1 MKRAA
6 FSVLLAACLAACGQD
21 STGPGGSLGVV
32 NAPSSARVLL
42 DYPFELA
49 VGRSAK
55 IVGHGLTVTFQGVRS
70 DSRCP
75 TSAQCVSTGNA
86 VVQVVLSE
94 DGTAA
99 AGAELSTGQNPTSV
113 NHLNYNVTLVGVEP
127 SPAPAGGA
135 IKQANYRATFWVS
148 KTTP

>member
-1 MKRAA
+1 MKRAG
-6 FSVLLAACLAACGQD
+6 FSVLLAVVLAACGQD
-21 STGPGGSLGVV
+21 ATSPTESLGVV

-55 IVGHGLTVTFQGVRS
+55 IIGHGLTVTFQGVRS

-75 TSAQCVSTGNA
+75 TGVECVSTGNA
-86 VVQVVLSE
+86 VVQVVLAE

-99 AGAELSTGQNPTSV
+99 AGAELSTGQDPTSV
-113 NHLNYNVTLVGVEP
+113 NHLNYNVTLVGLEP
-127 SPAPAGGA
+127 SPTPAGGA

-148 KTTP
+148 RTTP